1 MRYKL
6 VVPAAYAAILGWLAY
21 TPTNVPDSVWL
32 AIWFGLPLV
41 AGLLAGP
48 RAALA
53 LPVAVWISV
62 PAGYGGGEAEVP
74 IWVVMAF
81 VSLVALV
88 MIVVA
93 SAIRWLVLRDFGR
106 VGAQ

>member
-6 VVPAAYAAILGWLAY
+6 VVPAAYVAILGGRGY
-21 TPTNVPDSVWL
+21 IQTKVPDSVWL

-41 AGLLAGP
+41 AGLLAVP

-53 LPVAVWISV
+53 LPVAVLISV

-93 SAIRWLVLRDFGR
+93 SAIRWLVLHDFGR

>member
-6 VVPAAYAAILGWLAY
+6 VVAAAYASMLSWLAY
-21 TPTNVPDSVWL
+21 TPANVPDSVWL
-32 AIWFGLPLV
+32 ALWFGLPFL

-48 RAALA
+48 WAALA
-53 LPVAVWISV
+53 LPVAVLISV

-93 SAIRWLVLRDFGR
+93 SAIRWLALRDFGR

>member
-48 RAALA
+48 WAALA
-53 LPVAVWISV
+53 LPVAVLISV

-93 SAIRWLVLRDFGR
+93 SAIRWLVLHDFGR

>member
-6 VVPAAYAAILGWLAY
+6 LVPAAYAAILGWLAY
-21 TPTNVPDSVWL
+21 TPINVPDSVGL

-48 RAALA
+48 WAALA
-53 LPVAVWISV
+53 LPVAVLISM
-62 PAGYGGGEAEVP
+62 PAGYGSGEAEIP
-74 IWVVMAF
+74 IWFVMVF

-88 MIVVA
+88 VIVVA
-93 SAIRWLVLRDFGR
+93 SAIRWLVLSDFGR
-106 VGAQ
+106 AEAQ

>member
-6 VVPAAYAAILGWLAY
+6 FIAAGYAGILGWLAY
-21 TPTNVPDSVWL
+21 TPINVPESVGL

-48 RAALA
+48 WAALA
-53 LPVAVWISV
+53 LPVAVLISV
-62 PAGYGGGEAEVP
+62 PAGYGGGEAEIP
-74 IWVVMAF
+74 IWIVMTF

-88 MIVVA
+88 VIVVA
-93 SAIRWLVLRDFGR
+93 SAVRWLVLRDFGR
-106 VGAQ
+106 AGVQ